1 MRTLVT
7 GGLGFIGCNL
17 TDRLL
22 REGHEVIV
30 LDNASRHGT
39 LNNLHWLEANHLGKF
54 HWIQGDTRDTAAVE
68 EAIQGVEAVFH
79 FAAQVAVTTS
89 VQNPQ
94 DDFSTNAQGTLN
106 VLEAARHQSR
116 KPIFVYTS
124 TNKVYGGMDHVRVE
138 EGETRYAMPD
148 FPKGIPESAP
158 LDFHSPYGCSKGS
171 ADQYVH
177 DFFRIYG
184 LQTVVFRM
192 SCIYGSRQFGNED
205 QGWVAHF
212 VLTALQNGSLT
223 IYGDGKQVRDLLY
236 IDDLVDAFLLAVRKI
251 DRTAGQVYNIG
262 GGPSNA
268 ISVWTEC
275 SRHLAKAVKRMPSVN
290 FADWRPGD
298 QKIYISDI
306 RKAAR
311 DFGWEPKI
319 SIPEG
324 LDRLAA
330 WAEEA
335 ARILTQYA

>member
-22 REGHEVIV
+22 REGHEVVI
-30 LDNASRHGT
+30 LDNASRNGT
-39 LNNLHWLEANHLGKF
+39 LNNLHWLEENHLGKF
-54 HWIQGDTRDTAAVE
+54 HWIQGDTRDTAAVK
-68 EAIQGVEAVFH
+68 EAIRGAGSVFH

-116 KPIFVYTS
+116 KPIVVFTS
-124 TNKVYGGMDHVRVE
+124 TNKVYGGMDQVRVE
-138 EGETRYAMPD
+138 EKETCYAMPD
-148 FPKGIPESAP
+148 FPQGIPESQP

-177 DFFRIYG
+177 DYFRIYG
-184 LQTVVFRM
+184 LQTLVFRM

-236 IDDLVDAFLLAVRKI
+236 IDDLVDAFLLAAGRI
-251 DRTAGQVYNIG
+251 DRTAGEIYNIG

-275 SRHLAKAVKRMPSVN
+275 SKHLAKAVKQMPSVQ

-306 RKAAR
+306 RKALR
-311 DFGWEPKI
+311 DFGWQPKI

>member
-54 HWIQGDTRDTAAVE
+54 HWIQGDTRDTTAVE

-124 TNKVYGGMDHVRVE
+124 TNKVYGGMDHVHVE

-148 FPKGIPESAP
+148 FPKGIPESTP

-236 IDDLVDAFLLAVRKI
+236 IDDLVDAFLMAVRKI

-275 SRHLAKAVKRMPSVN
+275 SKHLAKAVRHMPSVN

-311 DFGWEPKI
+311 DFGWQPKI

-324 LDRLAA
+324 LDRLAS